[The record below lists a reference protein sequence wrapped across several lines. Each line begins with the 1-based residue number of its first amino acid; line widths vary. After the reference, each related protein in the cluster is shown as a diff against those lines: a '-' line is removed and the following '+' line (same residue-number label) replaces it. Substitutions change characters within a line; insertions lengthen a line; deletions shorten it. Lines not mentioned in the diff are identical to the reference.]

1 MLKASRP
8 SDKFRYD
15 HTEQRKF
22 ILNAFTTSHLSYSL
36 SLSLSLSQSRFFLV
50 ELWNISL
57 GQNYLIFDKSLVVRS
72 LNL

>member
-36 SLSLSLSQSRFFLV
+36 SLSQSRFFLV